1 MTEVVDSYAA
11 DAEVSVDE
19 ISVVVRLSV
28 IHYFLADIV
37 DAVDAFVV
45 VVVVVPEKIYS
56 SVLLFF
62 EKTVVDFHSSYSQFV
77 QQIAVAW

>member
-1 MTEVVDSYAA
+1 MIEVVDSYAA
-11 DAEVSVDE
+11 DSEVSVDE

-28 IHYFLADIV
+28 IHYLLVDIV
-37 DAVDAFVV
+37 DAVDAVD
-45 VVVVVPEKIYS
+45 VVVVPEKIYS

-62 EKTVVDFHSSYSQFV
+62 EKTVVGFHSSYSQSV